1 MPDDLNRLT
10 DLQTEAGQP
19 GQSRCVHLEETTPM
33 EICRSQLQVDLVPI
47 VDADSPF
54 KSTIARLTSLVL
66 IAIA

>member
-1 MPDDLNRLT
+1 
-10 DLQTEAGQP
+10 
-19 GQSRCVHLEETTPM
+19 M

-47 VDADSPF
+47 VDAVSPF